1 MSLSLMIFRKIVS
14 WNAEQKS
21 CYKSVDV
28 CPTTI
33 LDWTPS
39 SNIRRGLR
47 TWQPPVHL
55 MVGSAWWTV
64 WTSLRLWTQLST
76 TSIQTNHFSIL
87 SQEQSDFWS
96 LIFVDVDI
104 LISDVSVLP
113 AAQTP
118 STNPVTVW
126 QPSQTKQARSSSKLD
141 KIKIFRFKLYF
152 KKFCS
157 IYNFF
162 FVELEWERPLLIAC
176 VLQWQE
182 HCPVQPGH
190 YLHCGGSCG
199 CIWRPGWSLHRPQSA
214 EYCWVHLLLQPQV
227 GSAALQGEEA
237 GHL

>member
-1 MSLSLMIFRKIVS
+1 MRRMFQMQGSLFSSSTLRYKSSHRKCYSKSHWNSHWNSHGNRYCFYCHSIFLFRKIVS

-76 TSIQTNHFSIL
+76 TFIQTNHFSIL
-87 SQEQSDFWS
+87 WLEQSDFWY
-96 LIFVDVDI
+96 LIFVNVES
-104 LISDVSVLP
+104 LISDASVLP
-113 AAQTP
+113 AAPTP

-126 QPSQTKQARSSSKLD
+126 QHFQTKQARSSSKLD
-141 KIKIFRFKLYF
+141 KIKIFRYKQYF
-152 KKFCS
+152 QNFCS

-162 FVELEWERPLLIAC
+162 L
-176 VLQWQE
+176 
-182 HCPVQPGH
+182 
-190 YLHCGGSCG
+190 
-199 CIWRPGWSLHRPQSA
+199 
-214 EYCWVHLLLQPQV
+214 
-227 GSAALQGEEA
+227 
-237 GHL
+237 